1 MTKELGTKALA
12 VLFTAMLFLSNANGE
27 EATAAAPSA
36 DVRVLIDV
44 SGSMKQNDPR
54 NLRVP
59 ALKLL
64 VNLLPPDSQAGIWLF
79 AEGAKELMPLGMATD
94 SWKAKALP
102 LAKKIHYR
110 GMFTDIEKAI
120 TTATADW
127 KKADDN
133 ARRSLIVLTDG
144 MVDVSKVA
152 GESEASR
159 QRIISEQILK
169 MQQLGVQLHTVAL
182 SSNADL
188 ELLKKMAFESGG
200 WNESAESAEQLQ
212 RVFLKMF
219 KKAVPR
225 DSVPLKGNKFT
236 IDGSISEFSLLV
248 FSRAD
253 AKPTKLITPQKA
265 EINQSTSSEKIK
277 WDHEE
282 GYDLVTVSQP
292 EAGEWQ
298 LIADSDP
305 DNQVMIVT
313 DLKLAVS
320 ELPNYVTEGELF
332 ELDASLTEKGV
343 VIERAD
349 FIDLLTVELKQLDEL
364 ERSRDWD
371 LTVDSAKKG
380 HFIQSL
386 GKTLSAGKQTFRLK
400 VDGKTFQ
407 REQTQ
412 TVVVVENPVIAEVSA
427 DESGENPNVVI
438 TIKPDED
445 VVDTTSLKVVASI
458 ANSAGE
464 TKELTVEPQDEVW
477 SLRLLPP
484 QANDRLII
492 NFDVTAK
499 TLRGKEIMPKVRPI
513 IIDQKR
519 LSKLFPTEPQQ
530 LPKLFPSEEAEE
542 EVVVDEVSDDIAV
555 EEEDVDDEEE
565 MVEEEVVDEAG
576 EGDWMI
582 TTGII
587 VGLNLILGVGGFFG
601 YKKWKKRSADADS
614 KLIDKLS

>member
-27 EATAAAPSA
+27 EATAATPSV

-54 NLRVP
+54 NLRIP

-79 AEGAKELMPLGMATD
+79 AEEAKELMPLGMATD
-94 SWKAKALP
+94 NWKAKALP
-102 LAKKIHYR
+102 LSKKIHYR
-110 GMFTDIEKAI
+110 GMFTNIEKAI
-120 TTATADW
+120 ATATSDW
-127 KKADDN
+127 NKADEK

-159 QRIISEQILK
+159 QRIISKQILK
-169 MQQLGVQLHTVAL
+169 MQQLGIQLHTVAL

-236 IDGSISEFSLLV
+236 IDESISEFSLLV
-248 FSRAD
+248 FRKAN
-253 AKPTKLITPQKA
+253 AKPTKLVIPDGG
-265 EINQSTSSEKIK
+265 ELDQSTKTETVK
-277 WDHEE
+277 WHHEE
-282 GYDLVTVSQP
+282 GYDLITVGQP
-292 EAGEWQ
+292 AAGEWQ
-298 LIADSDP
+298 LVADSDP
-305 DNQVMIVT
+305 ENQVMVVT
-313 DLKLAVS
+313 DLKLVVS

-343 VIERAD
+343 VIERND
-349 FIDLLTVELKQLDEL
+349 FIDLLTVGLKQLDEL
-364 ERSRDWD
+364 ERSRGWD
-371 LTVDSAKKG
+371 LTADSVNKG
-380 HFIQSL
+380 HYIQSL
-386 GKTLSAGKQTFRLK
+386 GKTLSAGKQTFTLK

-412 TVVVVENPVIAEVSA
+412 TVIVVENPVIAEVSA
-427 DESGENPNVVI
+427 DESGEEPNIVV
-438 TIKPDED
+438 TLQPDED

-464 TKELTVEPQDEVW
+464 TKELTIEPKDEVW

-499 TLRGKEIMPKVRPI
+499 TLRGKEITPKVRPV
-513 IIDQKR
+513 IIDPKR
-519 LSKLFPTEPQQ
+519 LPPVTMGKKR
-530 LPKLFPSEEAEE
+530 LPKLFPQEVEE
-542 EVVVDEVSDDIAV
+542 V
-555 EEEDVDDEEE
+555 EEEGDTEEE
-565 MVEEEVVDEAG
+565 EQDETEPLPEESED
-576 EGDWMI
+576 GDWMV
-582 TTGII
+582 TAGII

-601 YKKWKKRSADADS
+601 YKKWKKKSADADS

>member
-1 MTKELGTKALA
+1 MIKELGKKIG
-12 VLFTAMLFLSNANGE
+12 VLLFLAPLFLLN
-27 EATAAAPSA
+27 TAAKAATEPSV

-79 AEGAKELMPLGMATD
+79 AEEAKTLMPLGRATD

-102 LAKKIHYR
+102 RAQQIHYR

-120 TTATADW
+120 ATATVDW
-127 KKADDN
+127 KKADEA
-133 ARRSLIVLTDG
+133 ARRSLILLTDG
-144 MVDVSKVA
+144 VVDVSKVA
-152 GESEASR
+152 SESGASR
-159 QRIISEQILK
+159 QRIVDQQIAK
-169 MQQLGVQLHTVAL
+169 MQQLGVQVHTVAL

-188 ELLKKMAFESGG
+188 ALLQKMAFESGG
-200 WNESAESAEQLQ
+200 WNEAPESANQLQ
-212 RVFLKMF
+212 RTFLKMF

-236 IDGSISEFSLLV
+236 IDSSISEFSLLV
-248 FSRAD
+248 FRKAG
-253 AKPTKLITPQKA
+253 AKPTRLLTPEKA
-265 EINQSTSSEKIK
+265 EIGQESSTESLK
-277 WDHEE
+277 WHHEE
-282 GYDLVTVSQP
+282 GYDLITISQP
-292 EAGEWQ
+292 VAGEWQ

-305 DNQVMIVT
+305 ENQVMVVT
-313 DLKLAVS
+313 DLKLVAS

-332 ELDASLTEKGV
+332 ELDASLTEKGE
-343 VIERAD
+343 VIERKD

-364 ERSRDWD
+364 ERSRDWE
-371 LTVDSAKKG
+371 LTVDAAKPG

-386 GKTLSAGKQTFRLK
+386 GKTLSAGKQSFTIK

-412 TVVVVENPVIAEVSA
+412 TVIVVENPVLAEVST
-427 DESGENPNVVI
+427 DESGEQPNIVV
-438 TIKPDED
+438 TLKPDED
-445 VVDTTSLKVVASI
+445 VVDTLSLQVVATI

-464 TKELTVEPQDEVW
+464 KKELTIEPKDDEW

-492 NFDVTAK
+492 NFDVVAK
-499 TLRGKEIMPKVRPI
+499 TLRGKEITPKVRPVI
-513 IIDQKR
+513 IGQKQ
-519 LSKLFPTEPQQ
+519 LFELFPPQV
-530 LPKLFPSEEAEE
+530 EAVEKAPEE
-542 EVVVDEVSDDIAV
+542 EVAEQTEEGS
-555 EEEDVDDEEE
+555 EEDLDEEE
-565 MVEEEVVDEAG
+565 GVDDLEEEAVVEEG
-576 EGDWMI
+576 EEDDWMV
-582 TTGII
+582 TAGIVI
-587 VGLNLILGVGGFFG
+587 GLNILLGVGGFFG
-601 YKKWKKRSADADS
+601 YKQWKKRSAAADS